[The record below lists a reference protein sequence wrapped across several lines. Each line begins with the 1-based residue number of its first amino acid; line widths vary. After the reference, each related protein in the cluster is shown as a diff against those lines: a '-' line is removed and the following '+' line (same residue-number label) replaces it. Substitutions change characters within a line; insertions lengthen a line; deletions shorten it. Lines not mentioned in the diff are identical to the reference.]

1 MEHFNACRLQIQKE
15 VPPSPFLNSL
25 SGKYLNCLARGPRE
39 VHTDAIHS
47 ILTLSYYFT
56 FLSCNFRVQTIKQP
70 TRVSPL
76 TFISTYM
83 SRAVAIV
90 VLFISLI
97 SPFSLHPESGVFMT
111 NFLVLYFSPFL
122 HGRLFIFEI

>member
-25 SGKYLNCLARGPRE
+25 SGKYLNCLAGGPRE

-83 SRAVAIV
+83 SRAVASCV
-90 VLFISLI
+90 VYFSY
-97 SPFSLHPESGVFMT
+97 FSLLSPSREWSF
-111 NFLVLYFSPFL
+111 YDKFSC
-122 HGRLFIFEI
+122 FIFQSIFTWQVIYI